1 MSQYNSKILTFTATL
16 ENHSRTYFNGGILC
30 IKALTW
36 LTIVLVAV
44 QVQLWLAVRLTST
57 LLIIYACI

>member
-44 QVQLWLAVRLTST
+44 QVQLWLFG
-57 LLIIYACI
+57 